1 MSKKTVIKEDARI
14 IRNRILNNKILDLEL
29 QRHKLSMQVKEI
41 EKEILKNWWLKLFDK
56 QVPWNKRKSHKIQ
69 LEIESIN
76 QDMEMLKAEIE
87 KLKKEQVK

>member
-41 EKEILKNWWLKLFDK
+41 EKEILKNW
-56 QVPWNKRKSHKIQ
+56 
-69 LEIESIN
+69 
-76 QDMEMLKAEIE
+76 
-87 KLKKEQVK
+87 